1 MQLSKKLLATL
12 MLSGMAISG
21 VALAGW
27 WNEEWKS
34 RKEVVIDTS
43 VTGAD
48 LHEGFADVPVLVR
61 LHTGNFGFFAEV
73 AEDGKDL
80 RFALENKT
88 GLKYHIEKFDAVNEM
103 ALAWVRMPQLLAD
116 TATNQ
121 AWMYYG
127 NSSAVDGQE
136 AAATYDTP
144 QSLVYHYRE
153 GEEAPQDATAYANH
167 AAASSATVDASGF
180 IGAAAKFDNGNG
192 IRVAASPALEL
203 KATDGWT
210 FSTWIRMD
218 QAQTRAS
225 VLKAGNVELVIQGDQ
240 LSLKSAS
247 GASTAA
253 VPLKLATWQ
262 AVSVIAQK
270 DSVELYVDG
279 NAAGKAANVFAEGQS
294 DIILGS
300 GFSGWMDET
309 GFARTVRSADWIKFG
324 VRNQSPDFTVVNLGQ
339 DESNSA
345 GEGSY
350 IGVILGT
357 VTLDGWVVI
366 AACGVMAV
374 VSWFIMTAKTIL
386 VRRATRANREFLEQ
400 YRSLD
405 MSGMDAINRDED
417 PSAEDADIQDSPVL
431 MALFGK
437 KDMYNDSP
445 LYHVYHA
452 AIQEIHRRG
461 QGITTLTPAAIN
473 IIKVYMDGALVR
485 EMQKLNQSMVILTI
499 CIAGGPFLGLLGTV
513 VGVMITFAAIA
524 ATGDVNI
531 NSIAPGIA
539 AALAATVAGL
549 LVAIPALFG
558 YNYLGSVIKDL
569 SNELHIFTDEFL
581 CQLAEASGAD
591 NASRGGH

>member
-12 MLSGMAISG
+12 MISGLAISG
-21 VALAGW
+21 AALAGW

-34 RKEVVIDTS
+34 RKEVVMDTS

-48 LHEGFADVPVLVR
+48 IHEGFADVPVLVR
-61 LHTGNFGFFAEV
+61 LHTGNFGFFAEL
-73 AEDGKDL
+73 ADDGKDI

-88 GLKYHIEKFDAVNEM
+88 GLKYHIEKYDGVNEM
-103 ALAWVRMPQLLAD
+103 ALAWVRLPQLLAD
-116 TATNQ
+116 NPTNQ
-121 AWMYYG
+121 AWLYYG
-127 NSSAVDGQE
+127 NSSAVDGQD
-136 AAATYDTP
+136 AAGTYDTP
-144 QSLVYHYRE
+144 QSLIYHFKE
-153 GEEAPQDATAYANH
+153 GEDLPKDATAYATH
-167 AAASSATVDASGF
+167 ATESAATMDASGF
-180 IGAAAKFDNGNG
+180 IGAAAKFDQGAG
-192 IRVAASPALEL
+192 IKVAASPALEL
-203 KATDGWT
+203 KADAGWT
-210 FSTWIRMD
+210 FSSWVRID
-218 QAQTRAS
+218 QPQTSAS
-225 VLKAGNVELVIQGDQ
+225 IMKAGNVELLVRGDQ
-240 LSLKSAS
+240 ISVKSGSAT
-247 GASTAA
+247 STAA
-253 VPLKLATWQ
+253 ATLKTGVWQ
-262 AVSVIAQK
+262 AVAVVAQK
-270 DSVELYVDG
+270 DSVELYLDG
-279 NAAGKAANVFAEGQS
+279 VSVGKAANVFTEGQTE
-294 DIILGS
+294 LQMGS
-300 GFSGWMDET
+300 GLVGWMDEV
-309 GFARTVRSADWIKFG
+309 GFARTVRTADWIKFG
-324 VRNQSPDFTVVNLGQ
+324 VRSQSPDFTVVNLGQ

-386 VRRATRANREFLEQ
+386 VRRATKANREFLEK

-405 MSGMDAINRDED
+405 MAGMDAINRDED
-417 PSAEDADIQDSPVL
+417 PNAEDEDIQDSPVL

-591 NASRGGH
+591 SGSKGA